1 MLILAAGLGSRF
13 GGDKQ
18 LVAVGSSGE
27 AFLDYAIRDALD
39 AGVEQIIVVTRTEL
53 DQPLREHL
61 SVQHPAELPLIVV
74 HQDAFGPLRNKPWGT
89 GHAVLS
95 AANHLTGP
103 TVILNADDY
112 YGRRCIE
119 SMVRELANSD
129 VSSGVLLAFELGRT
143 LPESGEVSRAVCE
156 IGDGKWL
163 RGLVETHGIRR
174 EADGFAAGTPSRR
187 LEFTTP
193 VSMNLWGLPAHAI
206 EHLSSQWAT
215 FYAKYSDDPVAEFLL
230 PTALDEQLADG
241 RLEIEVVFTD
251 EQWVGVTNRDDLDM
265 ARTLLAEHRTEGA

>member
-18 LVAVGSSGE
+18 LVAIGSSGE
-27 AFLDYAIRDALD
+27 AFLDYAIRDGLD

-74 HQDAFGPLRNKPWGT
+74 HQDAFGPPRNKPWGT

-95 AANHLTGP
+95 AANRLTGP

-119 SMVRELANSD
+119 STVRALANSD
-129 VSSGVLLAFELGRT
+129 GSSGVLLAFELGRT

-156 IGDGKWL
+156 IGDGKRL

-174 EADGFAAGTPSRR
+174 EAAGFVAGTPSRL

-193 VSMNLWGLPAHAI
+193 VSMNLWGLPTHAI
-206 EHLSSQWAT
+206 EHLSSQWTT
-215 FYAKYSDDPVAEFLL
+215 FHAKYSNDPAAEFLL

-241 RLEIEVVFTD
+241 RLEIDVVFTD
-251 EQWVGVTNRDDLDM
+251 EQWVGVTNHDDLDM
-265 ARTLLAEHRTEGA
+265 ARALLAEHRTEEA